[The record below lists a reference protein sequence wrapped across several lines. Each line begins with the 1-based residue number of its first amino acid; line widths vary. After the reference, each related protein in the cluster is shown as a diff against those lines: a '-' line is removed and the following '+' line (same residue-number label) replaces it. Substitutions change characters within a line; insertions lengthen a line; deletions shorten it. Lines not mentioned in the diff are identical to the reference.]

1 MARKTQASSV
11 AAPAAEVRL
20 HLRTILESPAF
31 RSSKRCQ
38 DFLSFVVDRSL
49 SGEVESLRERI
60 IGVEVFGR
68 DPSYDTHEDS
78 SVRVTA
84 NEVRRR
90 LAQFYQETPQ
100 AASLRIEIPPGSYVP
115 EYKAAAKLEAV
126 RGWRRI
132 GWNQRRLAIGLA
144 ALAVAAAAAWLA
156 WPQQAVT
163 QFWGP
168 LLNSPE
174 PITIQLGENHSY
186 QLSRR
191 LQDEFLRRHPEYL
204 HNLEPYHLI
213 PTPEMGLRPDDI
225 IPVGN
230 LSVSSADVLAVAQL
244 GAFFLQN
251 GHSYKLLFSSGPN
264 TTASPGGPAVA
275 LGAFSNRWTIQLTRD
290 LRFRYL
296 RDLRPEGAVWM
307 IKDQQ
312 TGKDWRLVNAFPR
325 QNTDTDYALVTRLIN
340 PSSGRVTIAFGGLT
354 QFGTEAAASVLTD
367 SYELSRLKY
376 YLGPD
381 WPKRNLQ
388 FVIEM
393 RVAGSA
399 PVNPRIVIAH
409 SW

>member
-1 MARKTQASSV
+1 MARKIQTASV
-11 AAPAAEVRL
+11 AAPAAEIRL

-38 DFLSFVVDRSL
+38 DFLSFVVNRSL
-49 SGEVESLRERI
+49 SGEVDSLRERI

-90 LAQFYQETPQ
+90 LAQFYLETPQ
-100 AASLRIEIPPGSYVP
+100 AERLRIEIPPGSYVP
-115 EYKAAAKLEAV
+115 EFKATAPAPAA
-126 RGWRRI
+126 GIWRRI
-132 GWNQRRLAIGLA
+132 NLGPKRWAAGLA
-144 ALAVAAAAAWLA
+144 ALAAVAAAAWLA
-156 WPQQAVT
+156 RPQPAT
-163 QFWGP
+163 IRFWGP
-168 LLNSPE
+168 LLSSPE

-204 HNLEPYHLI
+204 HSLEPYHLI
-213 PTPEMGLRPDDI
+213 PTPDMGLRPDDI

-230 LSVSSADVLAVAQL
+230 LTVSSADVLAVAQL

-251 GHSYKLLFSSGPN
+251 GHSYKLLFSTGPN
-264 TTASPGGPAVA
+264 ATASPGKPAVA
-275 LGAFSNRWTIQLTRD
+275 VGAFSNRWTIQLTRD

-296 RDLRPEGAVWM
+296 RDLTPQGAVWM

-340 PSSGRVTIAFGGLT
+340 PNSGKVRPTMMRTAFFAKGTPIALETKGTVRLARGL
-354 QFGTEAAASVLTD
+354 AS
-367 SYELSRLKY
+367 R
-376 YLGPD
+376 
-381 WPKRNLQ
+381 
-388 FVIEM
+388 M
-393 RVAGSA
+393 
-399 PVNPRIVIAH
+399 
-409 SW
+409 